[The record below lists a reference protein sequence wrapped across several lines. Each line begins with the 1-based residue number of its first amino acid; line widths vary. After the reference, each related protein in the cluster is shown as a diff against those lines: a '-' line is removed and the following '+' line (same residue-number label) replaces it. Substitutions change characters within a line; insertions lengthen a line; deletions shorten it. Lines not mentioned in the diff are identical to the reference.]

1 MAKLIKTDGSVVK
14 IYPNNGKDF
23 KLKELQEYVKG
34 NIEIVN
40 LLNGY
45 LLVVDENGKNKW
57 EMNELATKVARNVLR
72 RDDYI
77 SGDAVYVLSNQIK

>member
-1 MAKLIKTDGSVVK
+1 MAKLIKTDGSVVE
-14 IYPNNGKDF
+14 IYPDNGNDF
-23 KLKELQEYVKG
+23 KLKELKEYVKG

-45 LLVVDENGKNKW
+45 LLVVDENGKIKW

>member
-1 MAKLIKTDGSVVK
+1 MAKLIRTDGSVVE
-14 IYPNNGKDF
+14 IYPDNGNDF
-23 KLKELQEYVKG
+23 KLKELKEYVKG

-72 RDDYI
+72 RGDYI